1 MIYNDRAKI
10 QNLKVTSKPKRFCCL
25 KWINYKNFKRE
36 CPKRITSVIANAVP
50 AGRQEMKQ
58 SLDIKTDCFVVPP
71 RNDVVKSSVYNHL

>member
-1 MIYNDRAKI
+1 VSGH
-10 QNLKVTSKPKRFCCL
+10 NLSFYFL
-25 KWINYKNFKRE
+25 F
-36 CPKRITSVIANAVP
+36 VIVNAVP

>member
-1 MIYNDRAKI
+1 MYTVSGH
-10 QNLKVTSKPKRFCCL
+10 NLSFYFL
-25 KWINYKNFKRE
+25 F
-36 CPKRITSVIANAVP
+36 VIANAVP